1 MNNENLYEFLGGA
14 PEESSSSTI
23 GIFVYVETENNEITE
38 ESFVAVGKAREL
50 ADMLG
55 TGIGAILLNTVDEE
69 LGQKLFHAGANKIF
83 QSKDNRFQ
91 NFDTELY
98 CEKVGELLKEHNP
111 EIFLS
116 PLSLKTTDF
125 IPRVAQRLQTG
136 LISGGVALEIDT
148 MERLLLATRPIYAGK
163 MHEVHAIETARPQM
177 VLLMPA
183 TFPMPI
189 MDEFRQGEI
198 EKV

>member
-1 MNNENLYEFLGGA
+1 MNNENLYESLGGA
-14 PEESSSSTI
+14 PEESTSSTI
-23 GIFVYVETENNEITE
+23 GIFVYVETESDDITE
-38 ESFVAVGKAREL
+38 ESLVGIGKAREL

-55 TGIGAILLNTVDEE
+55 SGVGVILLNTANEE
-69 LGQKLFHAGANKIF
+69 LGQKLFHAGANKVF
-83 QSKDNRFQ
+83 QSHDDRFQ

-98 CEKVGELLKEHNP
+98 CATVCELIKAHNP

-116 PLSLKTTDF
+116 PSSLRTIDF

-136 LISGGVALEIDT
+136 LVSGCVALEIDT

-163 MHEVHAIETARPQM
+163 MHEVHVSETHPQI

-183 TFPMPI
+183 TFPLPI

-198 EKV
+198 EKI